1 MYRNQYKAYDS
12 IRQETS
18 SGRTLE
24 ASVLIRAAQKLKDCQ
39 NHWDSEDR
47 ETQFNEALRLNQMIW
62 TIFQGELSQDENPL
76 PVEIKQQILT
86 LSAYIDKTIFEAM
99 ANPTPEKL
107 TTLIN
112 INQNIAAGLMSS
124 PGRSQA

>member
-1 MYRNQYKAYDS
+1 VYQNQYKAYDT

-24 ASVLIRAAQKLKDCQ
+24 ASVLMRAAQKMKDCQ

-47 ETQFNEALRLNQMIW
+47 ETQFNEVIRLNQMIW
-62 TIFQGELSQDENPL
+62 SIFQGELSQDENPL
-76 PVEIKQQILT
+76 PMEIKRQLLT
-86 LSAYIDKTIFEAM
+86 LSVYVDKTIFEAM

-112 INQNIAAGLMSS
+112 INQNIAAGLMS
-124 PGRSQA
+124 PPDRSQ